1 MAVQRPRNDV
11 VGNKAMRI
19 SETGIRTERIG
30 ERMTY
35 EDYYKLFR
43 TFFKGK
49 DYTEIFE
56 EGRKIRV
63 ALYDAEHQAAADAW
77 YGNDEGDD

>member
-1 MAVQRPRNDV
+1 MEYD
-11 VGNKAMRI
+11 
-19 SETGIRTERIG
+19 
-30 ERMTY
+30 
-35 EDYYKLFR
+35 DYYKLFR

-77 YGNDEGDD
+77 YGNDEGGD